1 MVVSSAN
8 IYTNPDTTDVG
19 KSFVNI
25 EKSVGPKTDP
35 CGMPY
40 DTGSI
45 PEGTPF
51 TIYNLEIGAWT
62 VVRRH
67 CFPSPFWKMFVDSHK
82 MLAWPVMSLPV
93 RTSAGRHVAAITKVH
108 MVWNF
113 IVTLA
118 FNKEL
123 AISFLRDVF
132 FCYWLCMCKALTA
145 VGNKLSWLIV

>member
-51 TIYNLEIGAWT
+51 TIYNLQSGNRGLNCSKETLIFFA
-62 VVRRH
+62 
-67 CFPSPFWKMFVDSHK
+67 SHPHSGK
-82 MLAWPVMSLPV
+82 CL
-93 RTSAGRHVAAITKVH
+93 
-108 MVWNF
+108 
-113 IVTLA
+113 
-118 FNKEL
+118 
-123 AISFLRDVF
+123 
-132 FCYWLCMCKALTA
+132 
-145 VGNKLSWLIV
+145 

>member
-8 IYTNPDTTDVG
+8 IYTDPDPTDVG

-51 TIYNLEIGAWT
+51 TIVTCCL
-62 VVRRH
+62 
-67 CFPSPFWKMFVDSHK
+67 PFIQPLVLFNTKKNCVYQ
-82 MLAWPVMSLPV
+82 LPRPVFECL
-93 RTSAGRHVAAITKVH
+93 
-108 MVWNF
+108 
-113 IVTLA
+113 
-118 FNKEL
+118 
-123 AISFLRDVF
+123 
-132 FCYWLCMCKALTA
+132 FC
-145 VGNKLSWLIV
+145 VIE